1 MMEVGT
7 CGSGRVCDEEGIEG
21 GACVWEWVCDG
32 EEWRWEC
39 VGVGVGVERSGGG
52 MGVGWV
58 CDGEEWR

>member
-7 CGSGRVCDEEGIEG
+7 CGSGRVCDEEGVEG
-21 GACVWEWVCDG
+21 GVCVWEWVCDG

-52 MGVGWV
+52 MGV
-58 CDGEEWR
+58 